1 MALTMEAVVTKYLA
15 LRDKRTQL
23 KKDYTAEDGK
33 YLKAMELSEAWLLRQ
48 LDLVGG
54 DNISIKGLA
63 TVMRSKDMKVSSKD
77 WQVFNAWA
85 AANNQM
91 EMFERRIS
99 RTVLKAY
106 MEEHN
111 DDVPPSLDII
121 FEKTVNVRRAPKGD

>member
-23 KKDYTAEDGK
+23 KKDYTAEDDK
-33 YLKAMELSEAWLLRQ
+33 YLKAMELSEAWLLKQ

>member
-23 KKDYTAEDGK
+23 KKDYTAEDDK
-33 YLKAMELSEAWLLRQ
+33 YLKAMELSEAWLLKQ

-121 FEKTVNVRRAPKGD
+121 FEKTVNVRRAPKGE